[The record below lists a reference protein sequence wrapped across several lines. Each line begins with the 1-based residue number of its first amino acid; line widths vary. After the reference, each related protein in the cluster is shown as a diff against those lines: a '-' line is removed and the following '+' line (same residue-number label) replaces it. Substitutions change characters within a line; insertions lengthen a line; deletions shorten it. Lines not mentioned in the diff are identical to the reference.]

1 MKIRPPGARWPGRTT
16 RLLLLTLP
24 ALLMAM
30 HTLYWQ
36 WLSHAL
42 NDGVHAWMA
51 RRIAA
56 GWRIETGPPVTGGWP
71 FVAKLTLPNPAVTA
85 PDHAGWTADNI
96 VLQVSLLHPDH
107 LLVDAPGSQR
117 LTLGSGTRIDFT
129 AGRLHLDIPLARA
142 DATVEF
148 HLSATGITLPSSL
161 APSLTLSFGSPIAS
175 LSATGRIRFAVDF
188 SEAGL
193 TTQAR
198 QWRDRGGSIELSQA
212 ALLWGPLDLS
222 GEVMLT
228 LDDRLQPKGDARAR
242 ITGFADTIARLAET
256 RSIPPQAAMLAT
268 AALTMMSGS
277 SGTAEVPLH
286 LQAGRLSIGPMPLLA
301 VPDLEWPSR

>member
-1 MKIRPPGARWPGRTT
+1 MRRRPGRTT
-16 RLLLLTLP
+16 RWLLLTLP
-24 ALLMAM
+24 ALLVAM

-42 NDGVHAWMA
+42 NDGVHAWTA

-85 PDHAGWTADNI
+85 PDHVGWTADNI
-96 VLQVSLLHPDH
+96 ELQVSLLRPDR

-117 LTLGSGTRIDFT
+117 LTFGSGGRTDFT
-129 AGRLHLDIPLARA
+129 ASRLHLDIPLAREA
-142 DATVEF
+142 TTVEF
-148 HLSATGITLPSSL
+148 DLSATDIALPSSL

-175 LSATGRIRFAVDF
+175 LSTTGRINFAVEF
-188 SEAGL
+188 SASSL
-193 TTQAR
+193 VTQAR

-212 ALLWGPLDLS
+212 LLLWGPLDLS
-222 GEVMLT
+222 GKAILT
-228 LDDRLQPKGDARAR
+228 LDDRLQPKGNARAR
-242 ITGFADTIARLAET
+242 IAGFADTIARLAKT
-256 RSIPPQAAMLAT
+256 SSIPPQTAMLAT

-277 SGTAEVPLH
+277 SGTAEVPLR
-286 LQAGRLSIGPMPLLA
+286 LQAGRLSLGPLPLWE